1 MKFIKKERGFTLI
14 EVVASIVI
22 IGIVLISFSQLFI
35 QSNKTAAHNNEKLVL
50 INFADAE
57 LERIQATKLPVFAE
71 KVDLINHIKTTF
83 TREMLFNSRYFYIQ
97 INPTQDS
104 TSVTSSTVTES
115 ELNLVNIKVTVSLCS
130 QNPNGNPTV
139 FCLDG
144 PKSST
149 EGYVSID

>member
-1 MKFIKKERGFTLI
+1 MKFITKERGFTLI

-35 QSNKTAAHNNEKLVL
+35 QSNKTAVYNNEKLVL

-57 LERIQATKLPVFAE
+57 LERIQATKFPDFSDE
-71 KVDLINHIKTTF
+71 VDLMNHIKTTF
-83 TREMLFNSRYFYIQ
+83 TREIPFNSRYFYVQ
-97 INPTQDS
+97 IDPVQDS
-104 TSVTSSTVTES
+104 TSISNSTVTES
-115 ELNLVNIKVTVSLCS
+115 QINLINIKVTVSLCS
-130 QNPNGNPTV
+130 EKPNGNTTV
-139 FCLDG
+139 LCSDG